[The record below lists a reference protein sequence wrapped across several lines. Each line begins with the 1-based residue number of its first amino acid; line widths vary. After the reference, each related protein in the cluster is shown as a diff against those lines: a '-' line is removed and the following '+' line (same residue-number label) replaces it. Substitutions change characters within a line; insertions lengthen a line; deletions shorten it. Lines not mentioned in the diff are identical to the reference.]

1 MSAGSA
7 AAATAINSFLHECS
21 DIQRQACSLADAAIV
36 AATAE
41 SVSNFWVKSQ
51 SSAAALAAEAAA
63 QLPAQGPDKNHPGDQ
78 EHLQRPGIVNQSLP
92 RTTHHTLHGMTSLI
106 SYARVS
112 TAEQNPA
119 HHSDVT

>member
-1 MSAGSA
+1 VSAGSA

-36 AATAE
+36 AATAG

-63 QLPAQGPDKNHPGDQ
+63 QLPAQGPDK
-78 EHLQRPGIVNQSLP
+78 
-92 RTTHHTLHGMTSLI
+92 TTQAIKNICSAQASSINRYLAPLTT
-106 SYARVS
+106 RC
-112 TAEQNPA
+112 TA
-119 HHSDVT
+119 